1 MTERLKLIPKMLID
15 SATCIESN
23 EAVAVEELIEKLSK
37 QQPLGHK
44 GEENEQTF
52 NQSTEQQSVFITIST
67 SRPEETHFAEKLLLK
82 SNGLF
87 SRFLSHKKKSLR
99 FVCEIQV
106 SNWQSLI

>member
-67 SRPEETHFAEKLLLK
+67 PRPEETHFAEKLLLK

-87 SRFLSHKKKSLR
+87 SRFLSHKKNLLDLCAKFRCRTGSH
-99 FVCEIQV
+99 
-106 SNWQSLI
+106 